1 MSALDHPQNPVASES
16 PDVEPLSTE
25 IPSATAR
32 RQRRAVLMK
41 RVAQAVNQVGLTN
54 SPPRFAFMCEVLFG
68 RKALARLAPVQPP
81 SQTRYTDD
89 ILSLS

>member
-1 MSALDHPQNPVASES
+1 MSSLDHSQNPVASES
-16 PDVEPLSTE
+16 PDIEPLPTE
-25 IPSATAR
+25 IPGAVAR

-68 RKALARLAPVQPP
+68 SNTLARLAPTQLT

-89 ILSLS
+89 LLTLS